1 MGKIHLLS
9 DLVANQVAAGEVVE
23 RPASVLKELVENS
36 IDAGAKKIIVEFSRG
51 GIELLRITDDGV
63 GMDRSDALLSLER
76 HATSKIRTIYDLSA
90 VTTLGFRGE
99 ALPSIA
105 SVSRFRLIT
114 RSRDLEIGSEI
125 KVEGGKIAEVKES
138 GEAPGTKIEVRD
150 LFYNVPVRRKFL
162 KGEQTEAAHLIAQ
175 LQFLAVAHPEIAW
188 TCVRDGKEIFRLAP
202 TESLA
207 VRLSDLYGSPFLKR
221 MCEVPQLN
229 VEGVCVRG
237 FFARPGEG
245 RADRSQQLLFVNG
258 RIIRAN
264 LLSQALREA
273 CDGILPKGLHPP
285 AVLFFELD
293 PAKLD
298 CNVHPAKREVR
309 FQEPAKV
316 KAAALRAAA
325 SVMGNFEQAAT
336 GIPPLQEIARSYS
349 VQRREYPSALLF
361 SENSSLVEEK
371 IECDRVPPV
380 FREVKFQ
387 DQQETVKKMSLE
399 GFDIAVK
406 EEINPS
412 QELLHC
418 NGTLTPDFNHPKA
431 STPFRYIGTFAQR
444 YLLLEEEEGLVLLDI
459 HGALERITYDALYQ
473 TLLGGALQ
481 RQQLLLP
488 QVVECSPAEASWI
501 MAHQELLEKA
511 GVEVELFGEEKNGSS
526 SQSLKVDA
534 IPVIAAQVPVSTL
547 LQQLIHD
554 FQQEES
560 KSFLKERK
568 RVLAVEETLA
578 RSVSGMVA
586 QAKKLPES
594 KEAAVMLVSD
604 LLHCSLPYST
614 PSGKPT
620 MIQLSQ
626 SELRRKF
633 NK

>member
-1 MGKIHLLS
+1 MGRIHLLS
-9 DLVANQVAAGEVVE
+9 DIVANQVAAGEVVE

-36 IDAGAKKIIVEFSRG
+36 IDAGAKKILVEFNG
-51 GIELLRITDDGV
+51 GGVELLRVTDDGS

-76 HATSKIRTIYDLSA
+76 HATSKIRTIHDLA
-90 VTTLGFRGE
+90 LVNTLGFRGE

-105 SVSRFRLIT
+105 SVSRFKLIT
-114 RSRDLEIGSEI
+114 RQQDMEAGTEI
-125 KVEGGKIAEVKES
+125 KVEGGKVIEVKES

-150 LFYNVPVRRKFL
+150 LFYNVPARRKFL
-162 KGEQTEAAHLIAQ
+162 KGEQTEGAHLMAQ

-188 TCVRDGKEIFRLAP
+188 TCVRDGKEVFRLGA

-207 VRLSDLYGSPFLKR
+207 VRLSDLYGAPFLKR
-221 MCEVPQLN
+221 MKEVMPLD
-229 VEGVCVRG
+229 VEGIVVRG

-245 RADRSQQLLFVNG
+245 RSDRSHQLLFVNG
-258 RIIRAN
+258 RIIRNN

-298 CNVHPAKREVR
+298 CNVHPAKREIR

-336 GIPPLQEIARSYS
+336 GIPPLQDIARAYQ
-349 VQRREYPSALLF
+349 VQRRGGEYSESLF
-361 SENSSLVEEK
+361 SERSAIVEEK
-371 IECDRVPPV
+371 VERDRAPQMPQ
-380 FREVKFQ
+380 EIKFQ
-387 DQQETVKKMSLE
+387 TQQEQQ
-399 GFDIAVK
+399 
-406 EEINPS
+406 EIV
-412 QELLHC
+412 E
-418 NGTLTPDFNHPKA
+418 KI
-431 STPFRYIGTFAQR
+431 PFRYLGNLAQR
-444 YLLLEEEEGLVLLDI
+444 YLLLEEEEGLVLLEVSA
-459 HGALERITYDALYQ
+459 ALERITYEGLYQ

-481 RQQLLLP
+481 RQPLLLP
-488 QVVECSPAEASWI
+488 QVVELSPAESSWI
-501 MAHQELLEKA
+501 MAHQELLAKA
-511 GVEVELFGEEKNGSS
+511 GVEVELFGEDKSGSG

-534 IPVIAAQVPVSTL
+534 VPVIAAQVPVATL
-547 LQQLIHD
+547 LQQLVHD

-560 KSFLKERK
+560 KSSLKEGK
-568 RVLAVEETLA
+568 RLLAVEETLA

-586 QAKKLPES
+586 QAKKLPEG
-594 KEAAVMLVSD
+594 ETAAVMLVRE
-604 LLHCSLPYST
+604 LLRCQLPYST

-626 SELRRKF
+626 TELRRKF

>member
-9 DLVANQVAAGEVVE
+9 DIVANQVAAGEVVE

-36 IDAGAKKIIVEFSRG
+36 IDAGAKKILVEFNG
-51 GIELLRITDDGV
+51 GGVGLLRVTDDGV

-76 HATSKIRTIYDLSA
+76 HATSKIRTIHDLSA
-90 VTTLGFRGE
+90 VMTLGFRGE

-105 SVSRFRLIT
+105 SVSRFRLVT
-114 RSRDLEIGSEI
+114 RQRENENLPGTEI
-125 KVEGGKIAEVKES
+125 KVEGGKVVDVKES
-138 GEAPGTKIEVRD
+138 GEAPGTKIEMRD
-150 LFYNVPVRRKFL
+150 LFYNVPARRKFL
-162 KGEQTEAAHLIAQ
+162 KGEQTEAAHLMAQ

-188 TCVRDGKEIFRLAP
+188 TCVRDGKEVFRLGA

-221 MCEVPQLN
+221 LKEVSPLE
-229 VEGVCVRG
+229 VEGIVVRG

-245 RADRSQQLLFVNG
+245 RSDRSHQLLFVNG
-258 RIIRAN
+258 RIIRNN

-298 CNVHPAKREVR
+298 CNVHPAKREIR

-316 KAAALRAAA
+316 KAAALRAAL

-336 GIPPLQEIARSYS
+336 GIPPLQEIARSYQ
-349 VQRREYPSALLF
+349 VQRRGGECSESLF
-361 SENSSLVEEK
+361 SERSAIVEER
-371 IECDRVPPV
+371 EERDRAPQAPQ
-380 FREVKFQ
+380 EIKFQ
-387 DQQETVKKMSLE
+387 TQQEQP
-399 GFDIAVK
+399 
-406 EEINPS
+406 EIV
-412 QELLHC
+412 E
-418 NGTLTPDFNHPKA
+418 KI
-431 STPFRYIGTFAQR
+431 PFRYLGNLAQR
-444 YLLLEEEEGLVLLDI
+444 YLLLEEEEGLVLLEVS
-459 HGALERITYDALYQ
+459 GALERITYEGLYQ

-481 RQQLLLP
+481 RQPLLLP
-488 QVVECSPAEASWI
+488 QVIELSPAESSWI

-511 GVEVELFGEEKNGSS
+511 GVEVGLFGEEKNGSG

-534 IPVIAAQVPVSTL
+534 VPVIAAQVPVAVL
-547 LQQLIHD
+547 LQQLVHD

-560 KSFLKERK
+560 KSSLKQGK
-568 RVLAVEETLA
+568 RILAVEETLA

-586 QAKKLPES
+586 QAKKFPDGET
-594 KEAAVMLVSD
+594 AAVMLVRD
-604 LLHCSLPYST
+604 LLRCSLPYST

-626 SELRRKF
+626 TELRRKF
-633 NK
+633 RAS

>member
-1 MGKIHLLS
+1 MGRIHLLS
-9 DLVANQVAAGEVVE
+9 DIVANQVAAGEVVE
-23 RPASVLKELVENS
+23 RPASVLKELIENS
-36 IDAGAKKIIVEFSRG
+36 IDAGAKKILVEFNG
-51 GIELLRITDDGV
+51 GGVELLRITDDGS

-76 HATSKIRTIYDLSA
+76 HATSKIRTIHDLA
-90 VTTLGFRGE
+90 LVNTLGFRGE

-114 RSRDLEIGSEI
+114 RQQEMEVGTEI
-125 KVEGGKIAEVKES
+125 KVEGGKIVEVKES
-138 GEAPGTKIEVRD
+138 GEAPGTKIEMRD
-150 LFYNVPVRRKFL
+150 LFYNVPARRKFL

-188 TCVRDGKEIFRLAP
+188 TCVRDGKEVFRLGA

-221 MCEVPQLN
+221 MKEVMPLE
-229 VEGVCVRG
+229 VDGIVVRG

-245 RADRSQQLLFVNG
+245 RSDRSHQLLFVNG
-258 RIIRAN
+258 RIIRNN

-298 CNVHPAKREVR
+298 CNVHPAKREIR
-309 FQEPAKV
+309 FQEPAKL

-325 SVMGNFEQAAT
+325 RVMGNFEQAAT
-336 GIPPLQEIARSYS
+336 GIPPLQEIARSYQ
-349 VQRREYPSALLF
+349 VQRREYPTELF
-361 SENSSLVEEK
+361 SERNAIIEEK
-371 IECDRVPPV
+371 GERHASPLETSVQEPIAAIE
-380 FREVKFQ
+380 K
-387 DQQETVKKMSLE
+387 
-399 GFDIAVK
+399 I
-406 EEINPS
+406 
-412 QELLHC
+412 
-418 NGTLTPDFNHPKA
+418 
-431 STPFRYIGTFAQR
+431 PFRYLGNLAQR
-444 YLLLEEEEGLVLLDI
+444 YLLLEEEEGLVLLEI
-459 HGALERITYDALYQ
+459 SGALERITYDALYQ

-481 RQQLLLP
+481 RQPLLLP
-488 QVVECSPAEASWI
+488 QVVELSPAESSWI

-511 GVEVELFGEEKNGSS
+511 GVEVELFGEETRASV

-534 IPVIAAQVPVSTL
+534 VPLIAAQVPVATL
-547 LQQLIHD
+547 LQQLVHD

-560 KSFLKERK
+560 RSSLKEGK

-586 QAKKLPES
+586 QAKKLPEG
-594 KEAAVMLVSD
+594 ETAAVMLVRD
-604 LLHCSLPYST
+604 LLRCSLPYST

-626 SELRRKF
+626 TELRRKF
-633 NK
+633 SK

>member
-1 MGKIHLLS
+1 MGRIHLLS
-9 DLVANQVAAGEVVE
+9 DIVANQVAAGEVVE
-23 RPASVLKELVENS
+23 RPASVLKELIENS
-36 IDAGAKKIIVEFSRG
+36 IDAGAKKILVEFNG
-51 GIELLRITDDGV
+51 GGVELLRITDDGS

-76 HATSKIRTIYDLSA
+76 HATSKIRTIHDLA
-90 VTTLGFRGE
+90 LVNTLGFRGE

-114 RSRDLEIGSEI
+114 RQQEMEVGTEI
-125 KVEGGKIAEVKES
+125 KVEGGKIVEVKES
-138 GEAPGTKIEVRD
+138 GEAPGTKIEMRD
-150 LFYNVPVRRKFL
+150 LFYNVPARRKFL

-188 TCVRDGKEIFRLAP
+188 TCVRDGKEVFRLGA

-221 MCEVPQLN
+221 MKEVMPLE
-229 VEGVCVRG
+229 VDGIVVRG

-245 RADRSQQLLFVNG
+245 RSDRSHQLLFVNG
-258 RIIRAN
+258 RIIRNN

-298 CNVHPAKREVR
+298 CNVHPAKREIR
-309 FQEPAKV
+309 FQEPAKL

-325 SVMGNFEQAAT
+325 RVMGNFEQAAT
-336 GIPPLQEIARSYS
+336 GIPPLQEIARSYQ
-349 VQRREYPSALLF
+349 VQRREYPTELF
-361 SENSSLVEEK
+361 SERNAIIEEK
-371 IECDRVPPV
+371 GERHASPLETSVQEPIAAIE
-380 FREVKFQ
+380 K
-387 DQQETVKKMSLE
+387 
-399 GFDIAVK
+399 I
-406 EEINPS
+406 
-412 QELLHC
+412 
-418 NGTLTPDFNHPKA
+418 
-431 STPFRYIGTFAQR
+431 PFRYLGNLAQR
-444 YLLLEEEEGLVLLDI
+444 YLLLEEEEGLVLLEI
-459 HGALERITYDALYQ
+459 SGALERITYDALYQ
-473 TLLGGALQ
+473 TLLRGALQ
-481 RQQLLLP
+481 RQPLLLP
-488 QVVECSPAEASWI
+488 QVVELSPAESSWI

-511 GVEVELFGEEKNGSS
+511 GVEVELFGEETRASV

-534 IPVIAAQVPVSTL
+534 VPVIAAQVPVATL
-547 LQQLIHD
+547 LQQLVHD

-560 KSFLKERK
+560 RSSLKEGK

-586 QAKKLPES
+586 QAKKLPEG
-594 KEAAVMLVSD
+594 ETAAVMLVRD
-604 LLHCSLPYST
+604 LLRCSLPYST

-626 SELRRKF
+626 TELRRKF
-633 NK
+633 SK

>member
-1 MGKIHLLS
+1 MGRIHLLS
-9 DLVANQVAAGEVVE
+9 DIVANQVAAGEVVE
-23 RPASVLKELVENS
+23 RPASVLKELIENS
-36 IDAGAKKIIVEFSRG
+36 IDAGAKKILVEFNG
-51 GIELLRITDDGV
+51 GGVELLRITDDGS

-76 HATSKIRTIYDLSA
+76 HATSKIRTIHDLA
-90 VTTLGFRGE
+90 LVNTLGFRGE

-114 RSRDLEIGSEI
+114 RQQEMEVGTEI
-125 KVEGGKIAEVKES
+125 KVEGGKVVEVKES
-138 GEAPGTKIEVRD
+138 GEAPGTKIEMRD
-150 LFYNVPVRRKFL
+150 LFYNVPARRKFL

-188 TCVRDGKEIFRLAP
+188 TCVRDGKEVFRLGA

-221 MCEVPQLN
+221 MKEVLPLE
-229 VEGVCVRG
+229 VDGIVVRG

-245 RADRSQQLLFVNG
+245 RSDRSHQLLFVNG
-258 RIIRAN
+258 RIIRNN

-298 CNVHPAKREVR
+298 CNVHPAKREIR
-309 FQEPAKV
+309 FQEPAKL

-336 GIPPLQEIARSYS
+336 GIPPLQEIARSYQ
-349 VQRREYPSALLF
+349 VQRREYPTELF
-361 SENSSLVEEK
+361 SERNAIIEEK
-371 IECDRVPPV
+371 GERHASPLETSVQEPVAAIE
-380 FREVKFQ
+380 K
-387 DQQETVKKMSLE
+387 
-399 GFDIAVK
+399 I
-406 EEINPS
+406 
-412 QELLHC
+412 
-418 NGTLTPDFNHPKA
+418 
-431 STPFRYIGTFAQR
+431 PFRYLGNLAQR
-444 YLLLEEEEGLVLLDI
+444 YLLLEEEEGLVLLEI
-459 HGALERITYDALYQ
+459 SRALERITYDALYQ

-481 RQQLLLP
+481 RQPLLLP
-488 QVVECSPAEASWI
+488 QVVELSPAESSWI

-511 GVEVELFGEEKNGSS
+511 GVEVEVFGEETRGSV
-526 SQSLKVDA
+526 SQSLKIDA
-534 IPVIAAQVPVSTL
+534 VPVIAAQVPIATL
-547 LQQLIHD
+547 LQQLVHD

-560 KSFLKERK
+560 KSSLKEGK
-568 RVLAVEETLA
+568 RILAIEETLA

-586 QAKKLPES
+586 QAKKLPEG
-594 KEAAVMLVSD
+594 EMAAVMLVQD
-604 LLHCSLPYST
+604 LLRCSLPYST

-626 SELRRKF
+626 TELRRKF